1 MWQCQKLSEDFR
13 PCDTLYHVFWIM
25 WHEKCPFG
33 VKCDAGNGVPN
44 AILMPFLCQRLLFAK
59 NHAGHDDLRSIN
71 VSIFYNHLLDHWK
84 ERVWRIKRTRQLDLE
99 VIEWNFATRRWK
111 WWTDLGGSLDRPF
124 VVSLRPDSFEIDI
137 TYFFFRAFTSQSFHL
152 FGISQASSDA
162 YSRPW
167 TVHPSTCPC
176 GRRTN
181 I

>member
-99 VIEWNFATRRWK
+99 VYEWNFATRRWK
-111 WWTDLGGSLDRPF
+111 MRDAPRKQTLDWPF
-124 VVSLRPDSFEIDI
+124 VVFSRPDSFEIDI
-137 TYFFFRAFTSQSFHL
+137 TYFFVSFYLAVIHL
-152 FGISQASSDA
+152 FRYKSGLLG
-162 YSRPW
+162 
-167 TVHPSTCPC
+167 PSIRLIVRLND
-176 GRRTN
+176 GGVF
-181 I
+181 